1 MDMCEKWVKELIEKE
16 VVKMT
21 VNEKGHV
28 VMTKTTPSVYG
39 LYRSELILRYAEV
52 MEKSKELEK
61 RVEALQQM
69 LAPKA

>member
-1 MDMCEKWVKELIEKE
+1 MNCI
-16 VVKMT
+16 VV
-21 VNEKGHV
+21 NI
-28 VMTKTTPSVYG
+28 
-39 LYRSELILRYAEV
+39 ILRYAEV

>member
-1 MDMCEKWVKELIEKE
+1 MCEKWVKELIEKE

-39 LYRSELILRYAEV
+39 LDGSEHH
-52 MEKSKELEK
+52 S
-61 RVEALQQM
+61 
-69 LAPKA
+69 